1 MKLNAPTQ
9 IVFLI
14 AVIIAIVALLAA
26 FSILPALPIQP
37 FWIMAVAFVLLAIAT
52 IVPGL

>member
-9 IVFLI
+9 VMFFVALVI
-14 AVIIAIVALLAA
+14 AVVALLAA
-26 FSILPALPIQP
+26 FAVLPALPVQP
-37 FWIMAVAFVLLAIAT
+37 FWIMTAAYVVLAIST

>member
-14 AVIIAIVALLAA
+14 ALIVAIVALLAA
-26 FSILPALPIQP
+26 FAVLPVLPITP
-37 FWIMAVAFVLLAIAT
+37 FWIMTIAFAVLLVSV

>member
-1 MKLNAPTQ
+1 MRLNAPTQ

-14 AVIIAIVALLAA
+14 ALIIAIIALLAA
-26 FSILPALPIQP
+26 FAILPVLPVQP
-37 FWIMAVAFVLLAIAT
+37 FWIMAAAFAVLLIAT